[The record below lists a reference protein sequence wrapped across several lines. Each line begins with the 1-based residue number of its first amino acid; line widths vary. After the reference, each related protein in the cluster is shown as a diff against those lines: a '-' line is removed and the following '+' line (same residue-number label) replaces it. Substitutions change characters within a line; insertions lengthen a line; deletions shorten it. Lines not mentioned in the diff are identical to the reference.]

1 MKIKLTKYVLAVL
14 AITFALTSCSKSS
27 DELASVASSKQDILS
42 FKTVDEFNTTVQ
54 KVNSMKP
61 EDRIAWENSKGFKS
75 FGTICDEVYNGID
88 PTKFKS
94 LQEVKDTVNALSDYL
109 EMNQNAEGQYY
120 VDLKECSNNARYLL
134 NKDKMYIIGTT
145 AYKSIG
151 EELISDNVCN
161 IEKLKTMNSSNL
173 TDNAAKQRVKASIP
187 AGRFAYQDLWGASV
201 TVSGQKYVMRVV
213 LETKPYDSQTR
224 LDRYTFYN
232 YKWTLW
238 TYWGDYLSH
247 TTSNIITITVSDL
260 SAWQISQGIQA
271 YSFRSTYNQNDEY
284 YVTRTLYSRTTESA
298 AGLSTYY
305 LYYNIDAGNWQGAKV
320 EVTYGTDFT
329 ATKTGIYT
337 YPMPN

>member
-1 MKIKLTKYVLAVL
+1 MKNKLTKYVLGIL
-14 AITFALTSCSKSS
+14 AITFVMTSCSKNE
-27 DELASVASSKQDILS
+27 DALATVASTKQDILT
-42 FKTVDEFNTTVQ
+42 FKTVEEFNTTVQ
-54 KVNSMKP
+54 KVNTMKP
-61 EDRIAWENSKGFKS
+61 EERIAWEESNGFKS
-75 FGTICDEVYNGID
+75 FGTICDEVYKRID

-109 EMNQNAEGQYY
+109 EMNQNADGQYY

-134 NKDKMYIIGTT
+134 NKDKMYIIGNI
-145 AYKSIG
+145 AYKSLG
-151 EELISDNVCN
+151 EELISDNICN
-161 IEKLKTMNSSNL
+161 IEKLKSRNSSNL
-173 TDNAAKQRVKASIP
+173 TDNIAKKGIRASIP
-187 AGRFAYQDLWGASV
+187 AGRFANQDIWGASV

-213 LETKPYDSQTR
+213 LETKPYDYQTR

-247 TTSNIITITVSDL
+247 TTSNIITITISDP

-284 YVTRTLYSRTTESA
+284 YVTRTLYSRMTETA
-298 AGLSTYY
+298 EGLSTYF

-320 EVTYGTDFT
+320 QVTYGSDFT
-329 ATKTGIYT
+329 ATKNGIYN
-337 YPMPN
+337 YIL